1 MLATWVVAMDEADR
15 RLEVQGEEQG
25 EAELVGRLTAYQRGE
40 IEGFT
45 ALYAAL
51 APELGRYF
59 AGAAGSSA
67 ADDLVQETFLA
78 LHRARHTYQPPL
90 PVRPWVFGIARNVL
104 RHHRRTTAR
113 RSRREE
119 AGAEHGARAL
129 RPPEPPAPSLAVEVR
144 ELGRALDRL
153 PPERREAWL
162 LHHVHGWSFGEIAA
176 RMRVGINAAKLRS
189 SRAMRALRSALAPD
203 PVTSATPADP
213 IDPADPGGSRG

>member
-1 MLATWVVAMDEADR
+1 MEPAQPSAQERD
-15 RLEVQGEEQG
+15 
-25 EAELVGRLTAYQRGE
+25 EAELVARLVAYQRGE
-40 IEGFT
+40 IDGFT

-59 AGAAGSSA
+59 AGAAGAAA
-67 ADDLVQETFLA
+67 ADDLVQETFLVV
-78 LHRARHTYQPPL
+78 HRARRTYRAPH

-104 RHHRRTTAR
+104 RRHRRTAAR

-129 RPPEPPAPSLAVEVR
+129 RPSEPPAPSVAVEVR

-162 LHHVHGWSFGEIAA
+162 LHHVYGWSFREIAA

-203 PVTSATPADP
+203 PA
-213 IDPADPGGSRG
+213 DPADPGGRRG

>member
-1 MLATWVVAMDEADR
+1 MEPPEPSTAES
-15 RLEVQGEEQG
+15 GEP
-25 EAELVGRLTAYQRGE
+25 ELVERLVAYQRGE

-59 AGAAGSSA
+59 AAAAGGSA

-78 LHRARHTYQPPL
+78 LHRARRTYRPPL

-104 RHHRRTTAR
+104 RRHRRTAAR

-119 AGAEHGARAL
+119 AGTEHGASAL
-129 RPPEPPAPSLAVEVR
+129 RPSEPPAPSVAVEVR

-162 LHHVHGWSFGEIAA
+162 LHHVHGWSFREIAA
-176 RMRVGINAAKLRS
+176 RTRVGINAAKLRS
-189 SRAMRALRSALAPD
+189 SRAMRALRAALAPE
-203 PVTSATPADP
+203 PA
-213 IDPADPGGSRG
+213 DPADPGGRRD